1 MCSLSLSWSCY
12 AAAAQG
18 QPRALEE
25 GEVVVVEVELE
36 HTQISAIQKAK
47 GAVSELICTGGFI
60 PRWLRCTDEDI

>member
-12 AAAAQG
+12 ADAARG

-36 HTQISAIQKAK
+36 HTQISAVQEAK
-47 GAVSELICTGGFI
+47 GAASELICTGGVS
-60 PRWLRCTDEDI
+60 P